1 VSGRLNGR
9 SPQPPWL
16 DEEFLTPEFFVNPY
30 RLYGRLLDDAP
41 VAWSE
46 KARAWLVCGF
56 DDVVAGLSDDRLS
69 SGRRIP
75 ALASALSPEAR
86 ERDARAL
93 DCMALMMAFRDPPAH
108 TRLRKIVSRAF
119 TARRVADLERQVQE
133 LVDTLVDQFPRGDAF
148 DLVAALTFPLP
159 ALVICRLLGIP
170 EERLTDVRRWSDAVV
185 ALLSSAVMTDDHAD
199 QARVAVEEADA
210 YIRSLVDAR
219 RAEPQDDLLTA
230 IARTGV
236 DGDSLSPDEI
246 TAMVI
251 LLFFAGFET
260 TEGLIGNGVL
270 ALLADDGLRKS
281 LAADPEL
288 APAVVEEV
296 LRFDTS
302 VHRQSRIAVTP
313 LTISGVDIEEGD
325 PVLFM
330 IGAAGRDPRRF
341 RRPDRF
347 DPHRLDAGNV
357 GFGHGFHFCLGAP
370 LARLETRI
378 ALATLAKG
386 RYPLHSAGQPTY
398 GTLLAVR
405 KPSALPVTLA

>member
-1 VSGRLNGR
+1 M
-9 SPQPPWL
+9 
-16 DEEFLTPEFFVNPY
+16 
-30 RLYGRLLDDAP
+30 
-41 VAWSE
+41 
-46 KARAWLVCGF
+46 AR
-56 DDVVAGLSDDRLS
+56 
-69 SGRRIP
+69 
-75 ALASALSPEAR
+75 
-86 ERDARAL
+86 
-93 DCMALMMAFRDPPAH
+93 MMAFRDPPAH

-133 LVDTLVDQFPRGDAF
+133 LVDTLVDKFPRGEAF

-170 EERLTDVRRWSDAVV
+170 EERLGDVRRWSDAVV

-210 YIRSLVDAR
+210 YIRTLVDAR
-219 RAEPQDDLLTA
+219 RTQPQDDLLTA
-230 IARTGV
+230 IARAGV

-270 ALLADDGLRKS
+270 ALLADDGLRQS

-341 RRPDRF
+341 RHPDRF
-347 DPHRLDAGNV
+347 DPHRSDAGNV
-357 GFGHGFHFCLGAP
+357 GFGHGIHFCLGAP

-378 ALATLAKG
+378 ALATLANAS
-386 RYPLHSAGQPTY
+386 YPLRSASQPTY

-405 KPSALPVTLA
+405 KASCLPVMRG